1 MKPSL
6 SRRARCGGALL
17 IALALAL
24 VPAPASGEDRGG
36 VTGAAVFYT
45 LVEGDHEPNQL
56 LAHLGID
63 GPDAFRE
70 LLLWN
75 PQLHNI
81 YALTPGTRLR
91 VPGVGPRPA
100 FPAFETDYS
109 KWKIIGSHTSRF
121 VGSPGERVTNI
132 VVSANSVN
140 NFFDNAA
147 HPYIAPR
154 DSLSLTYLLG
164 EISTRTGYTWGKAIG
179 LENGELVDV
188 PALGGGICQLPST
201 VFPAAAKAGL
211 DIVER
216 TSHAYFPY
224 FYWGY
229 PEGFGFDATV
239 APPWGPDLV
248 IRNLYDHPV
257 RLFAR
262 VDTDAQ
268 TLTIEVWAP
277 PQLQPFHVEI
287 DGPYLYAAGNYIP
300 TAEAGWVWWSARA
313 VVSQKVW
320 VDGGMWNRPF
330 WSTYKRDPH
339 R

>member
-1 MKPSL
+1 MKTAQ

-17 IALALAL
+17 IALALTL
-24 VPAPASGEDRGG
+24 LPVPARAEDRGDS
-36 VTGAAVFYT
+36 TGAAVFYT
-45 LVEGDHEPNQL
+45 LVESDNEPNQL
-56 LAHLGID
+56 LAHLGIG

-70 LLLWN
+70 MLLWN

-81 YALTPGTRLR
+81 YALTPGTRLQS
-91 VPGVGPRPA
+91 
-100 FPAFETDYS
+100 DYS

-121 VGSPGERVTNI
+121 IGSPWERVTNI
-132 VVSANSVN
+132 IVSANAVN

-164 EISTRTGYTWGKAIG
+164 EISPRTGYTLGKAIG
-179 LENGELVDV
+179 LEDGELIDI
-188 PALGGGICQLPST
+188 PAIGGGICQLPST

-262 VDTDAQ
+262 VDTNAQ
-268 TLTIEVWAP
+268 SLTIDVWAP
-277 PQLQPFHVEI
+277 PELKPFHVEI
-287 DGPYLYAAGNYIP
+287 DGPYLYAGGTYIP
-300 TAEAGWVWWSARA
+300 TAQAGWVWWSSQA

-320 VDGGMWNRPF
+320 VDGNMWNRPF